1 MWLKHSSVSLA
12 VTLSLKTKWT
22 LTVLPWVYFS
32 LSPCWTHTYKWRS
45 WWRALG
51 NTTTQPGPKGTKG
64 GSQNWYLPP
73 SDGAWGRPSPPHLQQ
88 RARLHWHQL
97 FLFYFI
103 VIAGWFGLS
112 ESCTYQKFYFLG
124 RSRDIFRVQE
134 RDPAGV
140 SGLIIIRY
148 IIIITSN
155 TVMIQFLTTNKW
167 RRCLCV
173 EILLEIKICM
183 CLDVFF

>member
-32 LSPCWTHTYKWRS
+32 LSPCWTHPYKWRS
-45 WWRALG
+45 WWRAPG

-88 RARLHWHQL
+88 RARLHDYTDINS
-97 FLFYFI
+97 FYFI
-103 VIAGWFGLS
+103 LLWLLDGFVRVTAALIKSFIFSAGHVTYLEFRNATLQVCQVGLLS
-112 ESCTYQKFYFLG
+112 
-124 RSRDIFRVQE
+124 DI
-134 RDPAGV
+134 
-140 SGLIIIRY
+140 S
-148 IIIITSN
+148 S
-155 TVMIQFLTTNKW
+155 
-167 RRCLCV
+167 
-173 EILLEIKICM
+173 
-183 CLDVFF
+183 

>member
-1 MWLKHSSVSLA
+1 MSLA

-45 WWRALG
+45 WWRAPG

-73 SDGAWGRPSPPHLQQ
+73 LWWCMRETKSSTSAAEGTT
-88 RARLHWHQL
+88 ARLHWHQL
-97 FLFYFI
+97 CLFYFI
-103 VIAGWFGLS
+103 VIAGWFCLS

-140 SGLIIIRY
+140 SGWIIIRY
-148 IIIITSN
+148 IIIITSS

-173 EILLEIKICM
+173 EIMLEIKICM